1 MNKYYILTFENTHG
15 AISAES
21 VLKEENI
28 KIEIMPTPT
37 NITKSCGISIKLS
50 DEYIE
55 NVRSIVNGGK
65 IRIKNIYV
73 KDGLNYNIFEI

>member
-1 MNKYYILTFENTHG
+1 MSKYYILTFENTHG
-15 AISAES
+15 AISAENI
-21 VLKEENI
+21 LKEENI

-55 NVRSIVNGGK
+55 KVRSIVNSGK

-73 KDGLNYNIFEI
+73 KDGVNYSIFEI